1 MMMEVQDVKY
11 AREGK
16 IEGKKLQEAN
26 GKCNFRSWNYLG
38 SHRVAEVHGQSAGEA
53 QGTNTCRQKIHI
65 VRIKHLHHRLFTV
78 PVADF
83 QNAWRSPSLQKEF
96 YSRMFKF

>member
-1 MMMEVQDVKY
+1 MMMEVQDQY
-11 AREGK
+11 TREGK

-38 SHRVAEVHGQSAGEA
+38 SHQVAEVHGQSADEA

-65 VRIKHLHHRLFTV
+65 VRIKHLHHSLFAV

-83 QNAWRSPSLQKEF
+83 QNA
-96 YSRMFKF
+96 